1 MVKLLLIIF
10 ISLSAVAQEATPP
23 VVAASDSESSKIHSS
38 LVELKNLKAEDF
50 DKRIDDYRNSI
61 EEYIEKKKRVCN
73 GEFTTI
79 ILSDNEQKPVEQS
92 KKLSSDEKK
101 LCFNELKAIYK
112 TYINHLFLVRTRFL
126 EFLNKKRI
134 KELATIRD
142 ETLKSIDSTFSRKR

>member
-1 MVKLLLIIF
+1 MKCLVILLFPLILF
-10 ISLSAVAQEATPP
+10 AQ
-23 VVAASDSESSKIHSS
+23 DKESQSTLVHKS
-38 LVELKNLKAEDF
+38 LVELKNLKPEEF
-50 DKRIDDYRNSI
+50 DKKIDDYRNSI
-61 EEYIEKKKRVCN
+61 EKYIEKKKRVCN

-79 ILSDNEQKPVEQS
+79 ILSDSEDQSKKQS

-134 KELATIRD
+134 EELASIRD
-142 ETLKSIDSTFSRKR
+142 ETLKSIDSTFNRKR